1 MQHTYKKTCLNP
13 QVEGNEG
20 AGQDG
25 EDSKDA
31 TEKQASAFCYLC
43 VYPTQRTFVFFIDNA
58 ILIQVPTEDKKD
70 GEGEEGE
77 SKKASEANEESKK
90 VDNSQMINLTS

>member
-1 MQHTYKKTCLNP
+1 MPPRNRQVPFVTC
-13 QVEGNEG
+13 V
-20 AGQDG
+20 
-25 EDSKDA
+25 
-31 TEKQASAFCYLC
+31 F

-90 VDNSQMINLTS
+90 VENLQMINLTS

>member
-1 MQHTYKKTCLNP
+1 MQLTYKKTCLNP

-25 EDSKDA
+25 EDSKDV

-43 VYPTQRTFVFFIDNA
+43 V
-58 ILIQVPTEDKKD
+58 
-70 GEGEEGE
+70 
-77 SKKASEANEESKK
+77 
-90 VDNSQMINLTS
+90 

>member
-1 MQHTYKKTCLNP
+1 MSPRNRQVPFVTC
-13 QVEGNEG
+13 V
-20 AGQDG
+20 
-25 EDSKDA
+25 S
-31 TEKQASAFCYLC
+31 S

-90 VDNSQMINLTS
+90 VDNSQVINLTS